1 MIIPLQFKRKISI
14 TNGFYNLKN
23 AIFMSQ
29 AKSTTEF
36 KSNKGDLTT
45 GSIKNHLIRL
55 SGPMTWGI
63 MMIISFQLVDTYF
76 VSLLGTDDL
85 AAFSFTFPVTYF
97 IFSFIM
103 GFSIAMSSVVSRLVG
118 AGDGNTV
125 RRVATHGLVMVMAIS
140 IILSLL
146 GLFFLEPLFTLLGAP
161 AEMLPSIK
169 DYMTIWFWGAIFV
182 STPMVGNAAMRA
194 CGDAFTPAIIMT
206 LAAIVN
212 IILDPIL
219 MFGLLGFPRLELE
232 GAAIATVIANAGAM
246 AVGLW
251 LLYKP
256 KNILCP
262 KALINYSN
270 FKDST
275 KRLAFIA
282 LPAGITNSIQP
293 IVNAIIIALLAKSG
307 TEAVA
312 AFGVVTRIEAFA
324 FIILMGL
331 AVGMA
336 PIIGQNWGA
345 EKFDRVKET
354 LKISINFNI
363 LWSFFIAIILG
374 LFATPIMK
382 LFSNNSDVIRYGVLF
397 FWIVPFT
404 YAFSNLLNGWASAYN
419 AMGKPQRS
427 VIMIFVKLVILLI
440 PALYI
445 GHALNGTIG
454 VFIAIAA
461 VNFSAGLFFHF
472 WSWKTCLKGKNCSP

>member
-1 MIIPLQFKRKISI
+1 MTDATQTAP
-14 TNGFYNLKN
+14 T
-23 AIFMSQ
+23 
-29 AKSTTEF
+29 KSSL

-45 GSIKNHLIRL
+45 GAIKKHLLRL

-76 VSLLGTDDL
+76 VSLLGTEDL

-118 AGDGNTV
+118 SGDNDTV
-125 RRVATHGLVMVMAIS
+125 RRVATHGLVMVMAVS
-140 IILSLL
+140 IALSIL
-146 GLFFLEPLFTLLGAP
+146 GLIFMEPLFKLLGAP
-161 AEMLPSIK
+161 AQMIPQIAS
-169 DYMTIWFWGAIFV
+169 YMTIWFWGAIFV

-194 CGDAFTPAIIMT
+194 CGDAMTPAIIMT
-206 LAAIVN
+206 IAALTNV
-212 IILDPIL
+212 ILDPMLI
-219 MFGLLGFPRLELE
+219 FGLLGFPRMELE
-232 GAAIATVIANAGAM
+232 GAAIATVISNAGAM
-246 AVGLW
+246 LAGIW

-256 KNILCP
+256 KKILCP
-262 KALINYSN
+262 SALIDYSK
-270 FKDST
+270 FKDSA
-275 KRLAFIA
+275 KHLLFIA

-293 IVNAIIIALLAKSG
+293 VVNAIIIALLAESG
-307 TEAVA
+307 TKAVA

-345 EKFDRVKET
+345 EKYKRVQDT
-354 LKISINFNI
+354 LKFSINFNI
-363 LWSFFIAIILG
+363 VWSFFVAFILA
-374 LFATPIMK
+374 LFAKPIMS
-382 LFSNNSDVIRYGVLF
+382 LFSDNADVIRYGVLF

-419 AMGKPQRS
+419 AMGMPQRS
-427 VIMIFVKLVILLI
+427 VLMVVIKLVILLI

-445 GHALNGTIG
+445 GHAINGAIG
-454 VFIAIAA
+454 IFIAIAA
-461 VNFSAGLFFHF
+461 VNFAAGLFFHI
-472 WSWKTCLKGKNCSP
+472 WNWKTCLKGKDCNQ

>member
-1 MIIPLQFKRKISI
+1 MSQSATAP
-14 TNGFYNLKN
+14 KN
-23 AIFMSQ
+23 A
-29 AKSTTEF
+29 AYNF

-45 GSIKNHLIRL
+45 GPIKKHLMRL

-76 VSLLGTDDL
+76 VSLLGTEDL

-118 AGDGNTV
+118 AGDGDAV
-125 RRVATHGLVMVMAIS
+125 RRVATHGLVMVAGVS
-140 IILSLL
+140 ILLSTL
-146 GLFFLEPLFTLLGAP
+146 GLIFIDPLFKLLGAP
-161 AEMLPSIK
+161 DEMLGSIK
-169 DYMTIWFWGAIFV
+169 EYMVIWFWGAIFV

-194 CGDAFTPAIIMT
+194 CGDAITPAIIMT
-206 LAAIVN
+206 IAALVN
-212 IILDPIL
+212 VILDPLL
-219 MFGLLGFPRLELE
+219 MFGLLGFPRMELE
-232 GAAIATVIANAGAM
+232 GAALATVIANGGAM
-246 AVGLW
+246 LAGLW

-256 KNILCP
+256 KKIFCP
-262 KALINYSN
+262 RALIDYSN
-270 FKDST
+270 FKDSA
-275 KRLAFIA
+275 KRLLFIA

-293 IVNAIIIALLAKSG
+293 IVNAIIIALLAKTG

-324 FIILMGL
+324 FIILMGV

-336 PIIGQNWGA
+336 PIIGQNWGS
-345 EKFDRVKET
+345 EKYNRVKET

-363 LWSFFIAIILG
+363 IWSFFVAIILG
-374 LFATPIMK
+374 LFATPIMS
-382 LFSNNSDVIRYGVLF
+382 LFSENTDVIRYGVLF

-427 VIMIFVKLVILLI
+427 VLMVFVKLVILLI
-440 PALYI
+440 PSLYI
-445 GHALNGTIG
+445 GHAINGAIG
-454 VFIAIAA
+454 IFIAIAA
-461 VNFSAGLFFHF
+461 VNFSAGLFFHI
-472 WSWKTCLKGKNCSP
+472 WNWKTCLKGKNL